1 MFLSTILKFIDMD
14 ANHTIFLKM
23 TRRARGTVS
32 DSPLRIRQHTESS
45 TLARIAVLQVKARQL
60 SRAVRSGDSAAEREL
75 AGIQSQM
82 RRLQSATSTSAGR
95 SLSAVIRHDV
105 GQRAGRSSR
114 SLVQSSAHNVSKHG
128 VYAGAFRLG
137 QHTLILLGA
146 SSSSFVGSESI
157 VYNAICSSPH
167 QGLCHRYAV
176 LLTSNIIGPQLQC
189 KSRRQPTLEEAYAS
203 VFGRAAAPSPLLF
216 RPRSLRSARYSD
228 F

>member
-1 MFLSTILKFIDMD
+1 MLKSIDN

-95 SLSAVIRHDV
+95 SLSPTRAVTRHDL
-105 GQRAGRSSR
+105 GQRAGRTSR
-114 SLVQSSAHNVSKHG
+114 YLV
-128 VYAGAFRLG
+128 
-137 QHTLILLGA
+137 
-146 SSSSFVGSESI
+146 SE
-157 VYNAICSSPH
+157 C
-167 QGLCHRYAV
+167 
-176 LLTSNIIGPQLQC
+176 
-189 KSRRQPTLEEAYAS
+189 
-203 VFGRAAAPSPLLF
+203 
-216 RPRSLRSARYSD
+216 
-228 F
+228 

>member
-1 MFLSTILKFIDMD
+1 MTGNPTITVDWYLRVLSIFFSTMLKSIDN

-114 SLVQSSAHNVSKHG
+114 SLV
-128 VYAGAFRLG
+128 
-137 QHTLILLGA
+137 
-146 SSSSFVGSESI
+146 SE
-157 VYNAICSSPH
+157 C
-167 QGLCHRYAV
+167 
-176 LLTSNIIGPQLQC
+176 
-189 KSRRQPTLEEAYAS
+189 
-203 VFGRAAAPSPLLF
+203 
-216 RPRSLRSARYSD
+216 
-228 F
+228 

>member
-1 MFLSTILKFIDMD
+1 MHL
-14 ANHTIFLKM
+14 NGVTIFLKM

-95 SLSAVIRHDV
+95 SLSAVTRPDV

-114 SLVQSSAHNVSKHG
+114 SLV
-128 VYAGAFRLG
+128 
-137 QHTLILLGA
+137 
-146 SSSSFVGSESI
+146 SE
-157 VYNAICSSPH
+157 C
-167 QGLCHRYAV
+167 
-176 LLTSNIIGPQLQC
+176 
-189 KSRRQPTLEEAYAS
+189 
-203 VFGRAAAPSPLLF
+203 
-216 RPRSLRSARYSD
+216 
-228 F
+228 